1 MTSFSVVEA
10 FHVFENCLTQKSTTI
25 FNRQTPLPIKN
36 DTSVNEITAKV
47 IHSYFRVRHL
57 NKKRHPDRSDALL
70 QINPYTIIIT
80 RLNRNILSLF

>member
-10 FHVFENCLTQKSTTI
+10 FHVFEHKNQQQSLTDTHA
-25 FNRQTPLPIKN
+25 NKN

-47 IHSYFRVRHL
+47 IHGYFRVRHL
-57 NKKRHPDRSDALL
+57 NKKRHPDRSDALF